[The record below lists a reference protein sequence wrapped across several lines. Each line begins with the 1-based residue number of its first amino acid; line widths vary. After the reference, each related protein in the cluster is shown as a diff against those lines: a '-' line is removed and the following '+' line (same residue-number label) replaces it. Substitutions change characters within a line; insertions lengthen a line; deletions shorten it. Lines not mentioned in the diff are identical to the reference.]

1 MMKMEGY
8 VKALRKGPFYI
19 SIVSGDIG
27 GLDKEVEII
36 VKQSFG
42 FYSIFYKKATHRK
55 PSVS

>member
-42 FYSIFYKKATHRK
+42 VSSIFYKTAAYRK
-55 PSVS
+55 LSV

>member
-8 VKALRKGPFYI
+8 VKALKKGPFCI
-19 SIVSGDIG
+19 RIDIG
-27 GLDKEVEII
+27 VSDKEVEII

-42 FYSIFYKKATHRK
+42 FYSIFYKKAAHRK

>member
-8 VKALRKGPFYI
+8 VKALKKGPFCI
-19 SIVSGDIG
+19 RINFGDIG

-42 FYSIFYKKATHRK
+42 VSSIFYKTAAYRK
-55 PSVS
+55 LSV